1 LSGRIDELRPDI
13 LLQVRNIVL
22 TAASKFF
29 SKESIMA
36 NKTPKANQQR
46 RDAKAKKS
54 AIVKPMLK
62 TGLPPGIS
70 EDDAKNPGK
79 AQGGGRVKN
88 NS

>member
-1 LSGRIDELRPDI
+1 
-13 LLQVRNIVL
+13 
-22 TAASKFF
+22 
-29 SKESIMA
+29 MA
-36 NKTPKANQQR
+36 NKTPKASQQR